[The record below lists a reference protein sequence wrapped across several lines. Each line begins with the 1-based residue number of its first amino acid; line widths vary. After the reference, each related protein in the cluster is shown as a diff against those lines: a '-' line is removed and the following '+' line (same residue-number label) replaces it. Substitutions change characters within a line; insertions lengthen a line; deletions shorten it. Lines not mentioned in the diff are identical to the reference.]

1 MLRCHSGIPGYTHL
15 ENLSIVVNFYF
26 LIDCCLKQPAVRS
39 AAFFVYL
46 LQQKFRNMKSETK
59 KKIWESLDKLEKAW
73 DEHRQNQAIRR
84 AYLFRDPTKK
94 KYFS

>member
-1 MLRCHSGIPGYTHL
+1 
-15 ENLSIVVNFYF
+15 
-26 LIDCCLKQPAVRS
+26 
-39 AAFFVYL
+39 
-46 LQQKFRNMKSETK
+46 MKSETK

-73 DEHRQNQAIRR
+73 DEHRQKQAIRR